1 MTEIICGYPGDRD
14 QAILSYLYGD
24 SADLDRAE
32 RATFEAHVAGCERC
46 RSELAALEGVRTTLA
61 GWTPPA
67 LRPQDRLSF
76 GPVNAPPEPPQ
87 STAWWRDV
95 PVWARA
101 AAALLCLAAGVSIA
115 NLDVQYGSDGFR
127 VRTGWTAE
135 PAAVAQRVGQ
145 ETQGSPAAAAPW
157 RAELTAF
164 EERLRSELAPA
175 ESEAA
180 RPASIDESELFG
192 RVRTLVRESEQRQQ
206 RELAL
211 RLAETMRE
219 ISALRQADLMRI
231 ERNIGAMQS
240 STGREMLRQRSEML
254 NYLTVRTASQRPR

>member
-1 MTEIICGYPGDRD
+1 MTEIICVYPGDRD

-24 SADLDRAE
+24 SDGLDGAE
-32 RATFEAHVAGCERC
+32 GTTFKAHVAGCERC

-61 GWTPPA
+61 GWSPPA

-76 GPVNAPPEPPQ
+76 GPVNAPPEPPH
-87 STAWWRDV
+87 STWWRDV

-101 AAALLCLAAGVSIA
+101 AAALLCLAAGVSVA
-115 NLDVQYGSDGFR
+115 NLDVQYDSDGFR
-127 VRTGWTAE
+127 VRTGWAAE
-135 PAAVAQRVGQ
+135 PATVAERVRQ
-145 ETQGSPAAAAPW
+145 VAESSPPPAAPW
-157 RAELTAF
+157 RAELTAL
-164 EERLRSELAPA
+164 EERLRSELGRS
-175 ESEAA
+175 ESEAV
-180 RPASIDESELFG
+180 RPASIDESELVG

-211 RLAETMRE
+211 RLAETVRE